1 MKVDSESS
9 PWASKAFNL
18 KDQRAVERWVT
29 AYRLSAQPSAT
40 APPTFR
46 RLLRSRGGI
55 FHHEP
60 LDGLRP
66 LIRLVY
72 LLPDLS
78 PEGLIR
84 CIIFDASVDSPY
96 ACLSYEW
103 TRALHLRSDRRAG
116 HDERLILVNE
126 RPFLIR
132 ENLFDFLCTARHNA
146 TRSWRLGIIDLSTP
160 LWIDAIC
167 IDQSNA
173 PEKNHQ
179 VKRMGHIYSQALTV
193 HAWLGIANP
202 PTGGMG
208 VLGSHQPSAHGYT
221 QQLEASMELWV
232 DETKTPSG
240 LTLPE
245 HGLDR
250 HVSSHITQNTY
261 WSRAWVVQ
269 EICLARE
276 LIIWVHTVP
285 VPSEMIQAV
294 KSDFFWSI
302 GEHDHFDHYRSASF
316 RRPARTT
323 LLTTLDQFKNK
334 ECADPRD
341 RIYSLL
347 SLCSE
352 GASSIP
358 VDYNIDLDQLAY
370 HVLRSHPGPLCFCLA
385 LRIARQL
392 GLSLGSDAGEETT
405 GFQGADTPW
414 IEVDVPLSIIEHD
427 IAFPESLERSPVCE
441 SFRPILR
448 SVSRTYVTGLWKD
461 HKDGFRLRGANEKI
475 NTVRIA
481 LRVLDTLV
489 NFRSSITL
497 CRTAFSITATADTV
511 VRLGKG
517 A

>member
-1 MKVDSESS
+1 MRVDSESAPRADSAS
-9 PWASKAFNL
+9 PF
-18 KDQRAVERWVT
+18 KDPKTVERWAT
-29 AYRLSAQPSAT
+29 AYRLSTQISAT
-40 APPTFR
+40 TPPSLR
-46 RLLRSRGGI
+46 RLLKSRGG
-55 FHHEP
+55 FFKHEP
-60 LDGLRP
+60 LDGLCP

-78 PEGLIR
+78 SERLVR

-103 TRALHLRSDRRAG
+103 TRALHLRSDQRAG

-146 TRSWRLGIIDLSTP
+146 TRSWRLGTIDLSTP

-173 PEKNHQ
+173 SEKNHQ

-193 HAWLGIANP
+193 HVWLGLANP
-202 PTGGMG
+202 PTEGMG
-208 VLGSHQPSAHGYT
+208 FFGSQQPSAHEYT
-221 QQLEASMELWV
+221 QQFEASMELWL
-232 DETKTPSG
+232 EESKTSSS
-240 LTLPE
+240 LALPE
-245 HGLDR
+245 HGLEG
-250 HVSSHITQNTY
+250 HISSHITQNTY

-269 EICLARE
+269 EICLAQE
-276 LIIWVHTVP
+276 LIIWVHTVAMP
-285 VPSEMIQAV
+285 AEMIQAMQ
-294 KSDFFWSI
+294 SGFFWGM
-302 GEHDHFDHYRSASF
+302 GEHDHFEHYRSTNF
-316 RRPARTT
+316 RKPARTS

-334 ECADPRD
+334 KCADPRD

-370 HVLRSHPGPLCFCLA
+370 HVLCSHPGPLCFCLA
-385 LRIARQL
+385 LRVARQL
-392 GLSLGSDAGEETT
+392 GLALESDGVEVPADA
-405 GFQGADTPW
+405 QSADTPW
-414 IEVDVPLSIIEHD
+414 IEVDVPLSTIEHD
-427 IAFPESLERSPVCE
+427 IAFPESLERSSMCE

-448 SVSRTYVTGLWKD
+448 STSRSYVTGLWKD
-461 HKDGFRLRGANEKI
+461 HKAGFRLHGANGNIK
-475 NTVRIA
+475 TVRIA

-489 NFRSSITL
+489 NFRSSIAL

-511 VRLGKG
+511 VRLGRG